1 MNSIMFEIIEKL
13 KYSEEFNKKNVEY
26 LYSLDKFKLTQYNDV
41 EDEFERNKLSKK
53 LKNILED
60 LLIKM
65 KDSDNNTN
73 IGVIERQYKYSSHR
87 AYVKENGIQQLSK
100 VHRDFVIRDGMYDY
114 DMKNAHP
121 SILYYLCKTNEL
133 PCKMIKLYID
143 ERESLLEDAGIEKK
157 DFLSM
162 MNRDKLPPAKTTAPT
177 IRVIL
182 EEIQNNKKKLVEKYK
197 GIISK
202 DYLKNEEFK
211 PKKDRGK
218 NNLSSKMSN
227 IFMYFENRILNSVL
241 DVYPTACSIPMYDGF
256 VSRQELDIEEL
267 NEITKDYYIEWSLK
281 PFESPYEYDD
291 DYELPSIYE
300 YEKDKF
306 EKTFSYITTQGCFV
320 KKLKD
325 GSFETMTYEH
335 VVRDHQNVRITN
347 ENGQLENFV
356 TAWIKDKKRKD
367 FEQQSFLPYSEVNE
381 TSSEIF
387 NLFKGFKSK
396 RTEYN
401 EDEVK
406 WFDEYLNKVY
416 KTDEIRKYIKS
427 FLAHIIQKPNEN
439 PKIAIVLKGIEGT
452 GKDSLLDIISGLI
465 GSDLLCRGKG
475 MDNLFG
481 PYNSIVSNKLIIG
494 MNEVQGKD
502 GMKHIEDLKEFI
514 TSDELQIRE
523 KYISSRNRPQNFRLF
538 ILSNGYSPIV
548 FSPTDRRFFIVETN
562 MEMANK
568 EHFEYWKD
576 LHKNKIGNDEMMNK
590 LFTYLLDYDI
600 SDFSPK
606 RDKPDTETQN
616 FLATRNISAP
626 LLWIYKYIKN
636 HVDDTKLDEPFVMK
650 QSDLNVKAGLISKL
664 VLDRR
669 EEIRKGDIRKVMD
682 KHNCIF
688 TRKAKKINDSSTMCW
703 IADSNKKVLDHL
715 ERFDFKMYDDNALDW
730 NNLYDYLNK
739 EELDI

>member
-1 MNSIMFEIIEKL
+1 MNIKSNQNIMTFN
-13 KYSEEFNKKNVEY
+13 EEFNKKNVEY
-26 LYSLDKFKLTQYNDV
+26 LYSLNKYELTQYNDIP
-41 EDEFERNKLSKK
+41 DEFERNKLSKK
-53 LKNILED
+53 LKSILED

-65 KDSDNNTN
+65 KDSDDKTD
-73 IGVIERQYKYSSHR
+73 IGVVERQYKYSSHR
-87 AYVKENGIQQLSK
+87 AYVKGLGIQQLSK
-100 VHRDFVIRDGMYDY
+100 VHRDFVVRDGMFDY

-121 SILYYLCKTNEL
+121 TILYYLCKTNEL

-162 MNRDKLPPAKTTAPT
+162 MNRDKLPPAKTTDPT

-182 EEIQNNKKKLVEKYK
+182 EEIQQNKKKLVEIYK

-202 DYLKNEEFK
+202 DYLSNEEFK

-218 NNLSSKMSN
+218 NLLSSKMCN
-227 IFMYFENRILNSVL
+227 IFMYFENRILQNVL
-241 DVYPTACSIPMYDGF
+241 DAYPNACSIPMYDGF
-256 VSRQELDIEEL
+256 ISREELDIKEL
-267 NEITKDYYIEWSLK
+267 NEITKDFYIEWSLK
-281 PFESPYEYDD
+281 PFESPYEYDN
-291 DYELPSIYE
+291 DYELPSIYD

-306 EKTFSYITTQGCFV
+306 EKIFSYITTQGCFV

-325 GSFETMTYEH
+325 DSFETMTYEH
-335 VVRDHQNVRITN
+335 VVRDYQNVRIIN

-356 TAWIKDKKRKD
+356 SMWIKDPKRKD
-367 FEQQSFLPYSEVNE
+367 YEQQSFLPYSEVNE

-406 WFDEYLNKVY
+406 WFDEYLNNVY

-427 FLAHIIQKPNEN
+427 FLAHIIQKPTEN

-465 GSDLLCRGKG
+465 GIDLLCRGKG

-481 PYNSIVSNKLIIG
+481 TYNSIVSNKLIIG

-502 GMKHIEDLKEFI
+502 GMKYIEDLKEFI

-590 LFTYLLDYDI
+590 LFSYLLDYDI

-606 RDKPDTETQN
+606 RDKPNTETQN

-626 LLWIYKYIKN
+626 LLWIYQYIKN
-636 HVDDTKLDEPFVMK
+636 HVDVKKLDEPFVMK
-650 QSDLNVKAGLISKL
+650 QSDLNNKSALISKL

-688 TRKAKKINDSSTMCW
+688 TRKAKKIDDISTMCW
-703 IADSNKKVLDHL
+703 IADSNKKVIEHL

-730 NNLYDYLNK
+730 NNLYEYFNK
-739 EELDI
+739 EEVEI